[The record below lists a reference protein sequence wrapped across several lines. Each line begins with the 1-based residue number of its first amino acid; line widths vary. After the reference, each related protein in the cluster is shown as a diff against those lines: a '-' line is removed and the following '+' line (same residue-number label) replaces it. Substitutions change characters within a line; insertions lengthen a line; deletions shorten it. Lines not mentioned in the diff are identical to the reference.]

1 MYLTKLNASH
11 KNQETSENVELF
23 YSEKVKNVS
32 ICELKISSSHN
43 ISFGQSF
50 QMFKV
55 LLPFHQMIK
64 YVKWTFFSK
73 DKEPAFI
80 LFQGQNIRIICFQ
93 KELPNINFVVL
104 DMNIEQKI
112 IVELCLSEI
121 DKSKKLLPE
130 IVK

>member
-1 MYLTKLNASH
+1 
-11 KNQETSENVELF
+11 
-23 YSEKVKNVS
+23 
-32 ICELKISSSHN
+32 
-43 ISFGQSF
+43 
-50 QMFKV
+50 
-55 LLPFHQMIK
+55 MIK

-112 IVELCLSEI
+112 IYRVSLALGKMLREVQSI
-121 DKSKKLLPE
+121 IPGKLEVYTLK
-130 IVK
+130 IQKM